1 MIHVDIEN
9 EFTESTINTNALSL
23 SSICVEFVHID
34 EWVISIT
41 KKNPNWCFMQWFP
54 ILCILLIEE
63 IGNCKLLSS
72 IDFHLLPVHVCVE
85 SNLLLTCLQLYQ
97 SWDTVN
103 NPERVGRRQ
112 LQLPSTVRSLLSYVD
127 WVVHHAEQEIRNRNP
142 PTPLSAMI
150 SKPLSRVQL
159 YEESKHTRI
168 QSFKISS
175 VNLSISLALGSQF
188 MSSSYDYFTIQDLK
202 CVFPQVSMDERF
214 PRRISYVLSQLLSTY
229 RKSLLF
235 SLLFIGLESKTS
247 GNLYRFVSSFYQNI
261 KTLGDNVITAL
272 SNRTLS
278 LVRVISYVNEYIDAQ
293 IVNASLSVIDA
304 VMGFTSWLYI
314 FFQQVNVLA
323 IPHTLHGEIT
333 LQSPYIK
340 SKKRYSLFGRLW
352 NQNSTLLWYIIGSIG
367 MVSRPLQMA
376 LIGLQAKRH
385 LLDGEQVNKTRA
397 KPPNVAIGGIVM
409 VRIGNWNWFTVAF
422 WWDLQQGTGAVVS
435 CRRRK
440 IRNGRLHFGVLF
452 RKRVPLDNEE
462 SFADCSGEKIR
473 DCFALLRGFRW
484 LLQG

>member
-1 MIHVDIEN
+1 M
-9 EFTESTINTNALSL
+9 
-23 SSICVEFVHID
+23 
-34 EWVISIT
+34 
-41 KKNPNWCFMQWFP
+41 
-54 ILCILLIEE
+54 
-63 IGNCKLLSS
+63 
-72 IDFHLLPVHVCVE
+72 
-85 SNLLLTCLQLYQ
+85 LLTCLQFYQ

-112 LQLPSTVRSLLSYVD
+112 LQLPSTVRSLLSFVD
-127 WVVHHAEQEIRNRNP
+127 WVIHHAEQEIRNRNP

-168 QSFKISS
+168 QSFKISP

-202 CVFPQVSMDERF
+202 CVFPQISMDERYPRYF
-214 PRRISYVLSQLLSTY
+214 TIQDLKCVFPQISMDERYPRRISYVLSQLLSTY

-272 SNRTLS
+272 SNRALS
-278 LVRVISYVNEYIDAQ
+278 LVRVISYVSEHIDAQ

-304 VMGFTSWLYI
+304 VMGFTSWLYM

-376 LIGLQAKRH
+376 LIGLQTKRH
-385 LLDGEQVNKTRA
+385 LLDSEQVNKTRA

-409 VRIGNWNWFTVAF
+409 VRIGNWNGFIVAF
-422 WWDLQQGTGAVVS
+422 
-435 CRRRK
+435 
-440 IRNGRLHFGVLF
+440 
-452 RKRVPLDNEE
+452 
-462 SFADCSGEKIR
+462 
-473 DCFALLRGFRW
+473 
-484 LLQG
+484 

>member
-1 MIHVDIEN
+1 MR
-9 EFTESTINTNALSL
+9 EF
-23 SSICVEFVHID
+23 
-34 EWVISIT
+34 
-41 KKNPNWCFMQWFP
+41 
-54 ILCILLIEE
+54 
-63 IGNCKLLSS
+63 GNCKLLSS
-72 IDFHLLPVHVCVE
+72 IDQSINLHLLPVHVCIE
-85 SNLLLTCLQLYQ
+85 SNLLVTCLQLYH
-97 SWDTVN
+97 SWNTVD

-112 LQLPSTVRSLLSYVD
+112 LQLPSTVRSLLSYVK
-127 WVVHHAEQEIRNRNP
+127 WTIHHAEQDIRTRNP

-159 YEESKHTRI
+159 YEESRHTRI
-168 QSFKISS
+168 ESLKISP

-202 CVFPQVSMDERF
+202 CVFPQISIDERY

-261 KTLGDNVITAL
+261 KTLGENVITAL

-278 LVRVISYVNEYIDAQ
+278 LVRMLSYVSEYIDAQ
-293 IVNASLSVIDA
+293 IVNISLSGID
-304 VMGFTSWLYI
+304 VMMGLTSWLYI

-352 NQNSTLLWYIIGSIG
+352 NQNSTLMWYMIGTIG
-367 MVSRPLQMA
+367 MVSRPLQMV
-376 LIGLQAKRH
+376 LFDLQTMRH
-385 LLDGEQVNKTRA
+385 YLDGEQVNKTRA

-409 VRIGNWNWFTVAF
+409 VRI
-422 WWDLQQGTGAVVS
+422 
-435 CRRRK
+435 
-440 IRNGRLHFGVLF
+440 
-452 RKRVPLDNEE
+452 
-462 SFADCSGEKIR
+462 
-473 DCFALLRGFRW
+473 
-484 LLQG
+484 

>member
-1 MIHVDIEN
+1 
-9 EFTESTINTNALSL
+9 
-23 SSICVEFVHID
+23 
-34 EWVISIT
+34 
-41 KKNPNWCFMQWFP
+41 MQQFP
-54 ILCILLIEE
+54 FLCSLLIEE
-63 IGNCKLLSS
+63 IGHCKLLSS
-72 IDFHLLPVHVCVE
+72 IDLHLLPVHVCVE

-127 WVVHHAEQEIRNRNP
+127 WVVHHAEKEIRNRNP

-202 CVFPQVSMDERF
+202 CVFPQISMDERY

-278 LVRVISYVNEYIDAQ
+278 LVRVISYVSEYIDAQ

-314 FFQQVNVLA
+314 FFQQVNV
-323 IPHTLHGEIT
+323 
-333 LQSPYIK
+333 
-340 SKKRYSLFGRLW
+340 
-352 NQNSTLLWYIIGSIG
+352 
-367 MVSRPLQMA
+367 
-376 LIGLQAKRH
+376 
-385 LLDGEQVNKTRA
+385 
-397 KPPNVAIGGIVM
+397 
-409 VRIGNWNWFTVAF
+409 
-422 WWDLQQGTGAVVS
+422 
-435 CRRRK
+435 
-440 IRNGRLHFGVLF
+440 
-452 RKRVPLDNEE
+452 
-462 SFADCSGEKIR
+462 
-473 DCFALLRGFRW
+473 
-484 LLQG
+484 

>member
-1 MIHVDIEN
+1 
-9 EFTESTINTNALSL
+9 
-23 SSICVEFVHID
+23 
-34 EWVISIT
+34 
-41 KKNPNWCFMQWFP
+41 MQQFP
-54 ILCILLIEE
+54 FLCILFIEE
-63 IGNCKLLSS
+63 FGNCKLLSS
-72 IDFHLLPVHVCVE
+72 IDLHLLPVHVCVE

-202 CVFPQVSMDERF
+202 CVFPQVSMDERY

-278 LVRVISYVNEYIDAQ
+278 LVRVISYVSEYIDAQ

-409 VRIGNWNWFTVAF
+409 VRIGNWN
-422 WWDLQQGTGAVVS
+422 
-435 CRRRK
+435 
-440 IRNGRLHFGVLF
+440 
-452 RKRVPLDNEE
+452 
-462 SFADCSGEKIR
+462 
-473 DCFALLRGFRW
+473 
-484 LLQG
+484 